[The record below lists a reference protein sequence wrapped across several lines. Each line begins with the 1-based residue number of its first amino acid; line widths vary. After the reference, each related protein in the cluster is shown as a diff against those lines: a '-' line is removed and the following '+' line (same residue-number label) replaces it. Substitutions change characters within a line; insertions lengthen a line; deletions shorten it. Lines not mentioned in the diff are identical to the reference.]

1 MVGQKQPQTIF
12 KETSMVMFQQNFIY
26 KTSSEPDLLTS
37 DLENGEKMQKPRKV
51 VRSDTCPIRNNEVGI
66 LAGKY
71 NIISNHLKRKKT
83 VKWAV
88 SR

>member
-1 MVGQKQPQTIF
+1 
-12 KETSMVMFQQNFIY
+12 MVMFQHNFIY
-26 KTSSEPDLLTS
+26 KTSCESDLLTP

-71 NIISNHLKRKKT
+71 NIINNYLEKKKRQ
-83 VKWAV
+83 
-88 SR
+88 

>member
-66 LAGKY
+66 LEGKY
-71 NIISNHLKRKKT
+71 NIISNYLKRKKT